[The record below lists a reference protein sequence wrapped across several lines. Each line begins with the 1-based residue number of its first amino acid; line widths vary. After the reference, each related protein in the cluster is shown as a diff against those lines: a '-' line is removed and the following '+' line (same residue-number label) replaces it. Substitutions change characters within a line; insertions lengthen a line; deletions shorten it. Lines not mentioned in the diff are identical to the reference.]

1 MRTRRWP
8 GAAAGVAAIT
18 CAAAIAFAATSNDWR
33 APKAWTQFRL
43 YGTSNA
49 VLRGSLSVSWRTVTG
64 APYSSSPTADDRA
77 LYIGDN
83 AGVLR
88 AFDITNGK
96 VLWSAQVAKPLMSAP
111 LLAAGL
117 VIAGEG
123 DESSPGNATPSHPI
137 HVGAGESAL
146 LAFDR
151 RTGALRWRIPLP
163 GSGMPTPAIMG
174 NILVQHNGAGS
185 LYGVDVPTGRVIYV
199 KALHS
204 IASMTA
210 ATPVSKY
217 QFVTLGVDS
226 NAVWLLDARTGAT
239 IARTDFAPN
248 ASGFGDCPPAY
259 DGKAIYC
266 NYALPPYGSVPQQT
280 DRFAVERAFAVD
292 PRAGKRLWDVYLER
306 GSLPRRNE
314 AAIPM
319 LAYGMLYCGSSV
331 APYVHALD
339 PATGALKWRKQ
350 VRGNVLGGIAA
361 QGGAIYFGDLG
372 GYLWALDAKT
382 GAVIGDVYE
391 GTPFNVGSPII
402 VGRTLVIGS
411 RGGALIAVPLSHI
424 RSSRD

>member
-1 MRTRRWP
+1 VNLRRLL
-8 GAAAGVAAIT
+8 GAAASLT
-18 CAAAIAFAATSNDWR
+18 AAAAAAAVAFGSPVPAWR

-49 VLRGSLSVSWRTVTG
+49 VLHGSLSASWRTVTG
-64 APYSSSPTADDRA
+64 APYSSSPTVDDRA

-88 AFDITNGK
+88 AFDVTNGK

-111 LLAAGL
+111 LLTADV

-123 DESSPGNATPSHPI
+123 DESSPSNATPSHPI

-151 RTGALRWRIPLP
+151 RTGALRWRVPLP

-174 NILVQHNGAGS
+174 DVLVQHNGAGS
-185 LYGVDVPTGRVIYV
+185 VYGIDVRTGRVIYV
-199 KALHS
+199 RALHS

-226 NAVWLLDARTGAT
+226 NTVWLLDARTGAT

-314 AAIPM
+314 AAIPL
-319 LAYGMLYCGSSV
+319 LAYGTLYCGSSV
-331 APYVHALD
+331 APYMHAIN
-339 PATGALKWRKQ
+339 PASGALRWRKQ
-350 VRGNVLGGIAA
+350 VRGDVLGGVAA

-382 GAVIGDVYE
+382 GAVIGDAYE

-402 VGRTLVIGS
+402 VGSTLVIGS
-411 RGGALIAVPLSHI
+411 RGGTVLAVPLSHI